1 MRSATANLQ
10 RLRQIFTLPTDQL
23 STLFKIE
30 EEISQ
35 NLLGF
40 LRNNVVASD
49 LRPIDLEKS
58 FADYRVP
65 CQPIFVSEQAEFL
78 LQKVVSPAVN
88 TSSPKFIG
96 HMASALPYFMLPL
109 TKIMT
114 ALNQNLVK
122 TETSKSFTP
131 LERQVLA
138 MLHHLVYQREDQFY
152 RLFMHNSKMA
162 IGAFC
167 SGGTIANITALWVA
181 RNRLFASKTDSSFAG
196 VNRTGMSAALR
207 FYGYRDA
214 AIVVS
219 RLGHYSLAKASDLLG
234 IGRDQLIAID
244 TDCHQ
249 RVRSKDVQTTIAKL
263 RKQKIAIIALVG
275 LAGSTETGSI
285 DPLSELAKIAA
296 DNDCHFHVDGSWGGP
311 TLFSQRHAKL
321 LEGIANADSVTLDA
335 HKQLYVPMGA
345 GMVLFKDQTSLNSI
359 EHHANYIIR
368 ENSRD
373 LGKHTLEG
381 SRPGMALLVHSALR
395 IFGQQGFELLIDHG
409 LNSAQQ
415 FAELIDQADN
425 FELITKPQLNVLTYR
440 FHPPDK
446 IPADDSHHQFLNRL
460 TTNLQRRQ
468 RERGKSFVSRT
479 TLTISNY
486 RAPIVVLRAV
496 LANPL
501 TSTTDLQE
509 ILQEQEEIGFALLN
523 ELPTDTR
530 KGAAC

>member
-1 MRSATANLQ
+1 MKSAKANLQ
-10 RLRQIFTLPTDQL
+10 RLRQIFTLPADQF

-49 LRPIDLEKS
+49 LRPADLERS
-58 FADYRVP
+58 FADHRVP
-65 CQPIFVSEQAEFL
+65 RQPIFVSEQAEFL
-78 LQKVVSPAVN
+78 LQKVVAPAVN

-138 MLHHLVYQREDQFY
+138 MLHHLVYQHDDQFY
-152 RLFMHNSKMA
+152 QQFMHDNRVA

-167 SGGTIANITALWVA
+167 SGGTVANITALWVA
-181 RNRLFASKTDSSFAG
+181 RNRLFAAKTSDDGLFPG
-196 VNRTGMSAALR
+196 VNQAGMVAALR

-214 AIVVS
+214 AIIVS

-234 IGRDQLIAID
+234 IGRNQLIAID
-244 TDCHQ
+244 TDARQ
-249 RVRSKDVQTTIAKL
+249 RVRSKDLQTVIAKL
-263 RKQKIAIIALVG
+263 RQQKIAIVALVG

-285 DPLSELAKIAA
+285 DPLTDLAKIAE
-296 DNDCHFHVDGSWGGP
+296 DNGCHFHVDGSWGGP
-311 TLFSQRHAKL
+311 TLFSQRHGKL
-321 LEGIANADSVTLDA
+321 LEGISCADSVTLDA

-345 GMVLFKDQTSLNSI
+345 GMVLFKDQNSLNNI

-368 ENSRD
+368 EKSRD

-409 LNSAQQ
+409 IARAQQ
-415 FAELIDQADN
+415 FAELIERADN
-425 FELITKPQLNVLTYR
+425 FELITKPQLNVVTYR
-440 FHPPDK
+440 FHPDSK
-446 IPADDSHHQFLNRL
+446 IPVVNDRHQFLNQL
-460 TTNLQRRQ
+460 TTNLQRQQ
-468 RERGKSFVSRT
+468 RDRGKSFVSRT
-479 TLTISNY
+479 TLTLNNY
-486 RAPIVVLRAV
+486 QSPIVVLRAV

-501 TSTTDLQE
+501 TSELDLQE
-509 ILQEQEEIGFALLN
+509 ILKEQEEIGFALLDK
-523 ELPTDTR
+523 LSKDT
-530 KGAAC
+530 

>member
-1 MRSATANLQ
+1 MKSAKANLQ
-10 RLRQIFTLPTDQL
+10 RLRQIFTLPADRL

-40 LRNNVVASD
+40 LRNNVVASN
-49 LRPIDLEKS
+49 LRPVDLEKS

-65 CQPIFVSEQAEFL
+65 SQPIFVSEQAEFL

-138 MLHHLVYQREDQFY
+138 MLHHLVYQRDDQFY
-152 RLFMHNSKMA
+152 RRVMHNNRMA

-167 SGGTIANITALWVA
+167 SGGTLANITALWVA
-181 RNRLFASKTDSSFAG
+181 RNRLFASKNTDDGSMLFAG
-196 VNRTGMSAALR
+196 VNQAGMAEALR
-207 FYGYRDA
+207 CYGYRDA

-234 IGRDQLIAID
+234 IGRNQLIAID
-244 TDCHQ
+244 TDSRQ
-249 RVRSKDVQTTIAKL
+249 RVSSKNLQTTIDKL
-263 RKQKIAIIALVG
+263 RQQKIAIIAIVG

-285 DPLSELAKIAA
+285 DPLADLAKIAE

-311 TLFSQRHAKL
+311 ALFSQRHAKL
-321 LEGIANADSVTLDA
+321 LEGIAEADSVTLDA

-345 GMVLFKDQTSLNSI
+345 GMVLFKNQTSLNSI

-409 LNSAQQ
+409 INSAQQ
-415 FAELIDQADN
+415 FAELIDRADN
-425 FELITKPQLNVLTYR
+425 FELITRPQLNVLTYR
-440 FHPPDK
+440 FHPTER
-446 IPADDSHHQFLNRL
+446 IPTDNERHQFLNRL

-468 RERGKSFVSRT
+468 RDRGKSFVSRT

-486 RAPIVVLRAV
+486 QSPIVVLRAV

-501 TSTTDLQE
+501 TNETDLRE
-509 ILQEQEEIGFALLN
+509 ILKEQEEIGFTLLD
-523 ELPTDTR
+523 ERST
-530 KGAAC
+530 